1 MSGALTS
8 AEPSARQGKL
18 IQNGDLVIMYERFD
32 SMKLIKVDKEASF
45 TNKLGTFH
53 LKVRNLKIFF
63 PVHCIICWFAW
74 LLSFVVIRLFFPDK

>member
-1 MSGALTS
+1 MPEKLALERMSGALTS

-32 SMKLIKVDKEASF
+32 SMKLIKVEKEDSF

-53 LKVRNLKIFF
+53 LKVRKLEIFSQCIASSVG
-63 PVHCIICWFAW
+63 VHGYQV
-74 LLSFVVIRLFFPDK
+74 S

>member
-8 AEPSARQGKL
+8 AEPSARQRKL

-53 LKVRNLKIFF
+53 LKVGNLKIFSQ
-63 PVHCIICWFAW
+63 CIASSVG
-74 LLSFVVIRLFFPDK
+74 LHGY